1 MKAVLFDMDGVI
13 VDTMDLHWTAAQ
25 RSLSNEGL
33 EITKVELKKL
43 DSTKSSEA
51 FAQFF
56 KSKSE
61 QEIEEMI
68 VKKYAWLK
76 KKVKGIKPI
85 PGFFELLFKLKGKY
99 SLGVVSS
106 SRRDFVEYILEE
118 IGEKDSFDVI
128 VGAEDVSKGKPNP
141 ECYLKAAKKLNIAPE
156 KCLVIED
163 SIYGIKS
170 AKSAGMKCVAVT
182 NTYDKNFLLDADLIV
197 DSLKEVSAEKLE
209 GLFNA

>member
-1 MKAVLFDMDGVI
+1 MDAVLFDLDGVI

-25 RSLSNEGL
+25 KSLSNEGL
-33 EITKVELKKL
+33 KVTKEQLKKL
-43 DSTKSSEA
+43 DSTRSSEA

-56 KSKSE
+56 KSKAK
-61 QEIEEMI
+61 QEIEEML

-76 KKVKGIKPI
+76 EQTKGIRPI

-106 SRRDFVEYILEE
+106 SRRNFIEYILEE
-118 IGEKDSFDVI
+118 IGEKDSFEVI

-141 ECYLKAAKKLNIAPE
+141 EAYLKAAKKLDIAPE
-156 KCLVIED
+156 KCLVVED
-163 SIYGIKS
+163 SIYGIQS
-170 AKSAGMKCVAVT
+170 AKSAGMKCLAVT

-197 DSLKEVSAEKLE
+197 DSLRNVSVEKLE